1 MARILLLTGAPG
13 VGKTTLMERLIAALA
28 AQRIGGFT
36 TKEMREGGQRV
47 GFRIVPCRGSERI
60 MAHVDRRGAP
70 RVGRYGVDVQAI
82 DRTAQDHLA
91 VDPQIEIYLVDE
103 IGKMECYSGEFVR
116 RVQELFDSQ
125 KTIIATIGRQPG
137 GFMAAVRSRPDAEL
151 WEVTRSNREA
161 LVERALKWIA
171 QRE

>member
-1 MARILLLTGAPG
+1 
-13 VGKTTLMERLIAALA
+13 
-28 AQRIGGFT
+28 
-36 TKEMREGGQRV
+36 
-47 GFRIVPCRGSERI
+47 

-82 DRTAQDHLA
+82 DRAAQEHLA

-116 RVQELFDSQ
+116 RIQELFDSQ

-137 GFMAAVRSRPDAEL
+137 GFMAVVRGRPDAEL
-151 WEVTRSNREA
+151 WEVTQSNREA
-161 LVERALKWIA
+161 LVARALKWIV

>member
-1 MARILLLTGAPG
+1 VARILLLTGAPG
-13 VGKTTLMERLIAALA
+13 VGKTTLMDRLVAALGKR
-28 AQRIGGFT
+28 RIGGFT
-36 TKEMREGGQRV
+36 TTEMREGGQRV
-47 GFRIVPCRGSERI
+47 GFRIVPHRGGERI

-82 DRTAQDHLA
+82 DRAAQEHLA

-116 RVQELFDSQ
+116 RIQELFDSQ
-125 KTIIATIGRQPG
+125 KTIIATIGRQSG
-137 GFMAAVRSRPDAEL
+137 GFLAAVRGRPDAEL
-151 WEVTRSNREA
+151 WEVTQSNREA
-161 LVERALKWIA
+161 LVKRALNWIA